1 VERQFVRGM
10 IGTRSSIGIIF
21 WGLERGE
28 VAVEDVEEVEEV
40 EVVVPERFGLEK
52 MVESFIFATV
62 DD

>member
-1 VERQFVRGM
+1 VRGI

-28 VAVEDVEEVEEV
+28 VAVEEVEDVDEV
-40 EVVVPERFGLEK
+40 EVVVAERLGLEK

-62 DD
+62 VD

>member
-1 VERQFVRGM
+1 MRGI

-28 VAVEDVEEVEEV
+28 VAVEEVEDVDEV
-40 EVVVPERFGLEK
+40 EVVVAERLGLEK

-62 DD
+62 VD